1 MMEAVSKDDIKTY
14 DTYCYQCV
22 SGPEIVTVTVKNGVA
37 TKISPCHRAG
47 EVHPGGGKACVKA
60 FGLIQ
65 KTYNP
70 HRLTTPMKR
79 TNPKKGRNEDPGF
92 VPISWDEALDI
103 VADKFKSVRAKGALD
118 ESGYPRLAASLGGGG
133 TPLSYAGTL
142 SALFAAW
149 GGPIDFSFG
158 SGQGVKC
165 THSEHLYGELWH
177 RGFTVCPD
185 TPNTKFVISFGA
197 STETA
202 SGVCGVK
209 RHADARV
216 GGMKR
221 VQVEPHLS
229 VTGGCA
235 TEWVPIKPKTDAAML
250 FALVNVV
257 VHENARNR
265 LDLAFLK
272 DRTSSPYLVAPNG
285 FYLRDAKSEKP
296 LIWDEASASAVPY
309 DTEGAKPALEG
320 SFSVSGIETG
330 ADGQTWTHKNVECK
344 TAFHVMLDQMKQYT
358 PEWAGE
364 ICGVDAGKIR
374 ALANE
379 YLDNAGIGKTIEID
393 GQTLP
398 LRPVAITLGKT
409 VNNGWGG
416 YECCWART
424 MMACLVGALEVP
436 GGLLGTTVRV
446 NHSARDRRKSVEPG
460 PDGLMYFPFNP
471 TDKEKWV
478 SDPDQRHAGRMLVP
492 LVGNSGW
499 SPALGPTSLAWSA
512 QIDGPQAQMPEMT
525 IPEIWVTF
533 RTNPVVSYWNTDKLA
548 DAVAKFP
555 FIVDFAYCHDET
567 NHFADILLPEGTD
580 LESTQITRIGG
591 TKFVE
596 SFWRHQGFA
605 VRQAAIE
612 PLGDVRDITWISTE
626 IAKRTG
632 ILEAYN
638 TAINKGALSVPL
650 RTKVYDFSLDPTKEH
665 SVDEIWDAACR
676 AASAEVTKGEETD
689 GLDYF
694 KEHGYRVAPFPQ
706 VNWYLTPTL
715 VEQNLRYEMPYQER
729 LLRVGA
735 ELGNRLHERGIDWW
749 DKQLKEYQ
757 AIPTWHNF
765 PGIWEDALEEAFDCK
780 IGDYPFWLMTAR
792 SMQYSWGANAGIQM
806 IKEVADNIA
815 GHDGFIMNTG
825 RARALGIN
833 DGDMVEV
840 SSPNGQVVSGAAVLR
855 QGIRPDCLLMLA
867 QFNHWKTPLAKD
879 FKNMP
884 SMNRLIPMLND
895 TIDATGSGADLVR
908 VQIKPAGGSR

>member
-1 MMEAVSKDDIKTY
+1 MLAKHSDDIEKFE
-14 DTYCYQCV
+14 TYCYQCV
-22 SGPEIVTVTVKNGVA
+22 SGPEIITVTVENGVA
-37 TKISPCHRAG
+37 TQISPCHKAAD
-47 EVHPGGGKACVKA
+47 VHPGGGKACVKA

-79 TNPKKGRNEDPGF
+79 TNPKKGRDEDPGF

-103 VADKFKSVRAKGALD
+103 VADKFKAVHAKGALD
-118 ESGYPRLAASLGGGG
+118 KSGYPRLAASLGGGG

-185 TPNTKFVISFGA
+185 TPNCKFVISFGA

-216 GGMKR
+216 AGMKR
-221 VQVEPHLS
+221 VQIEPHLS

-235 TEWVPIKPKTDAAML
+235 TQWVPIKPKTDAAFL

-257 VHENARNR
+257 IHENSRDR

-285 FYLRDAKSEKP
+285 FYMRDPKSGKP
-296 LIWDEASASAVPY
+296 LVWDEAKDQAVVFDNKSAR
-309 DTEGAKPALEG
+309 PALEG
-320 SFSVSGIETG
+320 TFTVSGIENG
-330 ADGQTWTHKNVECK
+330 PDGKVWKHKSKKCR
-344 TAFHVMLDQMKQYT
+344 TAFQAMLDQMELYT
-358 PEWAGE
+358 PEWAAE
-364 ICGVDAGKIR
+364 ICDVDAKTIR
-374 ALANE
+374 QLANE
-379 YLDNAGIGKTIEID
+379 YLDNAGIGNTIEID

-446 NHSARDRRKSVEPG
+446 NRSARDRRRSVEPG

-471 TDKEKWV
+471 TDKENWV
-478 SDPDQRHAGRMLVP
+478 TDPDQRHAGRMLVP

-512 QIDGPQAQMPEMT
+512 QIEGALPQMPEMT
-525 IPEIWVTF
+525 VPEIWVTF
-533 RTNPVVSYWNTDKLA
+533 RTNPVVSFWDTNKLA
-548 DAVAKFP
+548 AAVAKFP
-555 FIVDFAYCHDET
+555 FVLNFAYTHDET

-605 VRQAAIE
+605 VRQPAVE
-612 PLGDVRDITWISTE
+612 PPEGVRDMTWIVTE
-626 IAKRTG
+626 IAKRANM
-632 ILEAYN
+632 LEPYN
-638 TAINKGALSVPL
+638 KAINKGALSVPL
-650 RTKVYDFSLDPTKEH
+650 RTKNYDFSLDETKEH
-665 SVDEIWDAACR
+665 NVDEIWDAACR
-676 AASAEVTKGEETD
+676 AASAEVTNGEHSD

-694 KEHGYRVAPFPQ
+694 KEHGYRVSPFPQ
-706 VNWYLTPTL
+706 TNWYLTPTL
-715 VEQNLRYEMPYQER
+715 IEQNLRYELPYQER
-729 LLRVGA
+729 LLRIGR

-749 DKQLKEYQ
+749 DTQLEEYQ
-757 AIPTWHNF
+757 AVPTWHNF
-765 PGIWEDALEEAFDCK
+765 PGIWEKALEKAYSCEIDDF
-780 IGDYPFWLMTAR
+780 PFWLMTAR

-806 IKEVADNIA
+806 IKEVANNIA
-815 GHDGFIMNTG
+815 GHDGVIINTG
-825 RARALGIN
+825 RAESMGIK
-833 DGDMVEV
+833 DGDLVRI
-840 SSPNGQVVSGAAVLR
+840 SSPNGEVDLGAAVLR

-867 QFNHWKTPLAKD
+867 QFNHWKTPLAKE
-879 FKNMP
+879 FTNMP
-884 SMNRLIPMLND
+884 SLNRLVPMLKD

-908 VQIKPAGGSR
+908 VQVTLSGGSK